1 MENKNEWNLR
11 DYEKTLKEVSYDK
24 NNKKYMTES
33 QIRIICFDDFVTKKY
48 VPKCKLKATLSSND
62 ALYCFEEDRYIFI
75 EFKNGRL
82 VDKKN
87 KNFKNEELR
96 KLEKKNIDSM
106 FILLDLTNKCFDELV
121 KKTEYILVYNKENND
136 IESLQEIG
144 SYFIKEGKS
153 KAETETIDEIICFG
167 LEKFKGY
174 CFKSIHTYSK
184 EEFEEKF
191 VRKYE
196 KLK

>member
-75 EFKNGRL
+75 EFKNGK
-82 VDKKN
+82 DIKSNEIK
-87 KNFKNEELR
+87 FKILNSL
-96 KLEKKNIDSM
+96 LILCDINNINVSDTRSEM
-106 FILLDLTNKCFDELV
+106 EF
-121 KKTEYILVYNKENND
+121 ILVYNSVRKPITETEINQYKKDKND
-136 IESLQEIG
+136 IIIESG
-144 SYFIKEGKS
+144 SKDYICKHIS
-153 KAETETIDEIICFG
+153 KKANTEYRRFG
-167 LEKFKGY
+167 LSAYVGLYFKDVHTY
-174 CFKSIHTYSK
+174 DIEEFKSWLVKS
-184 EEFEEKF
+184 EFF
-191 VRKYE
+191 
-196 KLK
+196 

>member
-1 MENKNEWNLR
+1 MEAYQEQI
-11 DYEKTLKEVSYDK
+11 TQLKFISYDSSHDE
-24 NNKKYMTES
+24 YMTDSLCEVYN
-33 QIRIICFDDFVTKKY
+33 FDAVKTQY
-48 VPKCKLKATLSSND
+48 ANSLGLTEEVASSCD
-62 ALYCFEEDRYIFI
+62 GLFWSDKWRGLI

-82 VDKKN
+82 IDKKN

-106 FILLDLTNKCFDELV
+106 FVLLDLTNKCFDELV

-191 VRKYE
+191 VKKIE
-196 KLK
+196 KRM